1 MLLLVDHGNS
11 RIKLHLTSDGQKFD
25 TTTVSK
31 DSFPSETSALLQKH
45 PNVKTVV
52 FSSVAAD
59 LVPFF
64 QNSFPNL
71 GIFDVANL
79 SNWPFVNRYTTP
91 ETLGIDRK
99 VLAAGAA
106 LLEKGKSCLIID
118 AGTCITYDFLLPDSS
133 YLGGA
138 ISPGLHM
145 RFRALHEFTAKLPLV
160 SNAQETALIGNST
173 ITAIQSGVIN
183 GVVAEIN
190 GIINRYKQQYTDFTI
205 ILTGGDAEFL
215 ATQLKN
221 GIFADSNFM
230 QRALYALYQFHNP
243 ND

>member
-1 MLLLVDHGNS
+1 MLLLVDHGNT

-31 DSFPSETSALLQKH
+31 DSFPSETAALLKKY
-45 PNVKTVV
+45 PNVKNVV

-59 LVPFF
+59 LLPFF
-64 QNSFPNL
+64 KDFHPNL
-71 GIFDVANL
+71 TLFDIAKVAD
-79 SNWPFVNRYTTP
+79 WPFLNQYATP

-99 VLAAGAA
+99 VLAAGAVF
-106 LLEKGKSCLIID
+106 LEKGKTCLIID
-118 AGTCITYDFLLPDSS
+118 AGTCITYDFVLAGAT
-133 YLGGA
+133 YLGGGIA
-138 ISPGLHM
+138 PGLHM

-160 SNAQETALIGNST
+160 TNVQEIALIGNST
-173 ITAIQSGVIN
+173 QSAIQSGVIN

-190 GIINRYKQQYTDFTI
+190 GIIARYKEQYGDFSI
-205 ILTGGDAEFL
+205 ILTGGDADFL

-221 GIFADSNFM
+221 GIFADSKFM